1 MISVQSRPHT
11 YLELAALDSA
21 VPCARLHARNVAI
34 EQGHADIAQTVEL
47 VTSELVTN
55 AVRASAGLELPV
67 VRLCVAS
74 DPPSVTV
81 YVWDASPQM
90 PVRRDA
96 SPDQESGRGLI
107 LVDALSEK
115 WDCYREQ
122 TGKVTWARVS
132 RQPVKARTPR

>member
-1 MISVQSRPHT
+1 MIPLPAAASAEPACQMAT

-34 EQGHADIAQTVEL
+34 EWGHADIAQTVEL

-55 AVRASAGLELPV
+55 GVRASAGLDLPV
-67 VRLCVAS
+67 VRLWVAC
-74 DPPSVTV
+74 DWPSVTV
-81 YVWDASPQM
+81 YVWDASPRM
-90 PVRRDA
+90 PARWA
-96 SPDQESGRGLI
+96 SSPDEESGRGLI

-115 WDCYREQ
+115 WDWYRER

-132 RQPVKARTPR
+132 Q

>member
-1 MISVQSRPHT
+1 MIPVPAPASAEPACDMAT

-21 VPCARLHARNVAI
+21 VPCARLHARNVAV
-34 EQGHADIAQTVEL
+34 EWGHADVAQTVEL

-55 AVRASAGLELPV
+55 GVRASAGLDVPV
-67 VRLCVAS
+67 VRLWVVCDWPA
-74 DPPSVTV
+74 VTV

-90 PVRRDA
+90 PVCSNS

-107 LVDALSEK
+107 LVDALSEE
-115 WDCYREQ
+115 WDWYPER

-132 RQPVKARTPR
+132 Q